1 MKIGDLVIL
10 VPALGGSS
18 SRIGIIVEI
27 CKGSFARI
35 GYPYRNE
42 RARIMWTCTWDN
54 PSGIKF
60 SYETYD
66 ALVGVTDE
74 GR

>member
-1 MKIGDLVIL
+1 MKLGDLVML

-18 SRIGIIVEI
+18 NRLGVIVEI

-35 GYPYRNE
+35 GYPHRNE
-42 RARIMWTCTWDN
+42 RAHIMWNYAGVPD
-54 PSGIKF
+54 GIKF

-66 ALVGVTDE
+66 ALVKVTDE
-74 GR
+74 SR

>member
-1 MKIGDLVIL
+1 MKLGDLVML

-18 SRIGIIVEI
+18 NRLGIIIEI

-35 GYPYRNE
+35 GYPHSNE
-42 RARIMWTCTWDN
+42 RARIMWSYAGVPD
-54 PSGIKF
+54 GIKF

-66 ALVGVTDE
+66 ALVEVTDE